1 MAKIELDNINKYY
14 GGLHVVK
21 DFNLSIADEEFVV
34 FVGPSGCGKSTTLR
48 MVAGLEEVSSGVIS
62 IGGRVVNNLAPRDR
76 DIAMVFQ
83 NYALYQHMT
92 VYDNL
97 AFGLRNRRIAED
109 HIKKQIN
116 HAVEI
121 LGIGTL
127 LQRKPKQLSGG
138 QQQRVALG
146 RCIVRDPAVFLFD
159 EPLSNLD
166 AKLRAQMRIE
176 LKELRTRVPT
186 TSIYVTHDQVEA
198 MTLGDRIVV
207 MKDGIVQQIG
217 APLDVYRAPAN
228 RFVAGFLGS
237 PAMNFVEIRLQR
249 IVGGLAI
256 SGLGADIPL
265 PDQMS
270 QSLADHA
277 DSTVVLGVRPE
288 HITIG
293 DIAGVNNMSLDGNI
307 MVAEQLGAQQ
317 VLEIKIG
324 QQSMMVAGVDPD
336 MHAGHNERARFSI
349 MFDHIHL
356 FETGD
361 QGATI
366 RSASRWSGPIR
377 SGSGQRLAAV
387 K

>member
-1 MAKIELDNINKYY
+1 MANIQLENINKFY
-14 GGLHVVK
+14 GGIHVVK
-21 DFNLSIADEEFVV
+21 DFNLSVADQEFVV

-48 MVAGLEEVSSGVIS
+48 MVAGLEEISSGVIS

-97 AFGLRNRRIAED
+97 AFGLRNRRLGED
-109 HIKKQIN
+109 HIKRQID

-121 LGIGTL
+121 LGISAL

-146 RCIVRDPAVFLFD
+146 RCLVRDPAVFLFD

-217 APLDVYRAPAN
+217 APLEVYRAPAN

-237 PAMNFVEIRLQR
+237 PAMNFFEVRLR
-249 IVGGLAI
+249 RAAGGLAI

-270 QSLADHA
+270 QNLADHA
-277 DSTVVLGVRPE
+277 DGAVVLGVRPE
-288 HITIG
+288 HIAIG
-293 DIAGVNNMSLDGNI
+293 DLTGTNTVSLEGNI
-307 MVAEQLGAQQ
+307 VFAEQLGAQQ

-324 QQSMMVAGVDPD
+324 RQSMMVAGVDPD
-336 MHAGHNERARFSI
+336 LHADRNQRAGFNI
-349 MFDHIHL
+349 MFDHLHF
-356 FETGD
+356 FEMGE

-366 RSASRWSGPIR
+366 RSASRWSGPVR
-377 SGSGQRLAAV
+377 GGSGQRLAAV